1 MGTPLFPLLVAAA
14 AGNKRI
20 FLSGTLGTPNVAS
33 ARAFGEPSG
42 TTASWSFFS
51 SGAVQRTV
59 AGFPEGNDPEVFNQ
73 DVEWILADYRDAPF
87 VLDTYYIRYTH
98 VGGSQAPDQPTMGTW
113 IPLGGDLLNTS
124 SVTLN
129 ANSTDDPQGVPVT
142 SVVKVE
148 ISLSNDGTGIME
160 EGYYRL
166 EAEWDA

>member
-1 MGTPLFPLLVAAA
+1 
-14 AGNKRI
+14 
-20 FLSGTLGTPNVAS
+20 
-33 ARAFGEPSG
+33 
-42 TTASWSFFS
+42 
-51 SGAVQRTV
+51 
-59 AGFPEGNDPEVFNQ
+59 
-73 DVEWILADYRDAPF
+73 
-87 VLDTYYIRYTH
+87 
-98 VGGSQAPDQPTMGTW
+98 MGTW